1 MKKVLL
7 FIAILF
13 ATTTSSTFAQVTKD
27 VNGNYKS
34 SKIAVIDTAAKATG
48 KFYEDAAGKKYP
60 LFVSAKGL
68 LYCIIVSKKGN
79 EYKKYMPKD

>member
-1 MKKVLL
+1 MKKALL
-7 FIAILF
+7 MIAILF
-13 ATTTSSTFAQVTKD
+13 ATSSTFAQVTKD
-27 VNGNYKS
+27 ANGNYKS
-34 SKIAVIDTAAKATG
+34 TKIAVTDTAAKATG